1 MTVST
6 LLNIALWF
14 FTIIGYIVF
23 NLYQKNIK
31 LERIVED
38 QNQLITNMQAIVEQ
52 SDKML
57 SEMDKRGIFK
67 SDDEVG
73 TFFNTAMEIQNLLNQ
88 FFRK

>member
-14 FTIIGYIVF
+14 FTIVGYAVY

-31 LERIVED
+31 LERIIED

-52 SDKML
+52 SDRML

-73 TFFNTAMEIQNLLNQ
+73 TFFNTVMEIQKLLNQ

>member
-52 SDKML
+52 SDRML

-73 TFFNTAMEIQNLLNQ
+73 TFFNTVMEIQKLLNQ

>member
-1 MTVST
+1 
-6 LLNIALWF
+6 
-14 FTIIGYIVF
+14 
-23 NLYQKNIK
+23 
-31 LERIVED
+31 
-38 QNQLITNMQAIVEQ
+38 MQAIVEQ

-73 TFFNTAMEIQNLLNQ
+73 TFFNTVMEIQKLLNQ

>member
-73 TFFNTAMEIQNLLNQ
+73 TFFNTVMEIQKLLNQ

>member
-14 FTIIGYIVF
+14 FTIIGYVVF

-73 TFFNTAMEIQNLLNQ
+73 TFFNTVMEIQKLLNQ